1 MLKTA
6 LLKDGIKE
14 IKISYKRFLSILLI
28 VLLGVGFF
36 AGIKATSPDMKKT
49 IDTYFDDLNVMDIQV
64 ISTLGLTEND
74 ITSISQVENVEKVEG
89 TYQTD
94 ATVTI
99 GEEEVVVKLETITS
113 SINNLQLIDG
123 RLPENEKEC
132 VVEQNFLNGSG
143 HQIGDTI
150 KVDVEDITND
160 DGEKESVLKN
170 NELQIVGIVESP
182 LYISTDRGSTKLG
195 SGRIDYYMYVPK
207 ENLNASIYTN
217 IYLTVAGAKT
227 EETGSNRY
235 LDKIDEVENSIDNI
249 SEERR
254 EARYN
259 ELYDSANSKIQD
271 AQKELDEEKA
281 KAEKELEDAQ
291 KEIDD
296 GKKEIEDGK
305 AEIETNRANANYQ
318 FSQAEQQ
325 IKESKELLAENEER
339 FEEEKKNANEQIANY
354 KEQLSELQQLQKQL
368 NTVKTS
374 LKKAQASLNEL
385 EKKLESASEEEKPAL
400 QEQMAKL
407 NIEIQT
413 LQGTIDTIN
422 SELEKQGVSDLAGTI
437 KQIQTGIET
446 ANRELENGEAQLED
460 AQKQIEEAEA
470 ELQNQKNSTYYQLNQ
485 AETEIEDAEKE
496 IADGEKELEDA
507 RKEYEEQIAEAE
519 DKLLEAKEDLKEIQR
534 PEWYVL
540 TREENTGY
548 VNYMQ
553 DTERVANLAEVF
565 PVVFFLVA
573 ALMSLNSM
581 ARMVE
586 EERVEIGT
594 LKALGYNKLQIA
606 MKYLVY
612 ASLATVVGGGIG
624 LIIGFNFL
632 PKVIADIYAMVYD
645 VPDVILE
652 FNFGY
657 ATAGIA
663 AAALCTVGATIFTAA
678 RILRHNPATLMR
690 PKAPKPGKRVLLERI
705 PFIWKHLNFTAKVTA
720 RNIFRYK
727 KRFLMTIIGVCGC
740 TSLIIAGFGLRDAIT
755 NMIPKQYGEIY
766 KYGINISLKEEKQAE
781 DLQQIKDEVV
791 NHEDITDVLG
801 ANIQSVKI
809 IKNDNNQSIQLVV
822 PEDVESFD
830 TFVELRSRIQKDS
843 EYVLDTSG
851 AVITEKLAR
860 LLDIKEG
867 DTITIENADGD
878 RADVNV
884 AHITENYILHYLY
897 MSPDLYNQIY
907 DTRIDYNVILAKTNE
922 LTEEQE
928 DSLGRTLL
936 EDEENVSGVSF
947 TSDSS
952 DMITV
957 VMENMDAVVWI
968 LIIAAGLLALV
979 VLYNLLNSNI
989 SERIRELATIKV
1001 LGFYDRE
1008 VYEYIGRETIILTI
1022 FGMLVG
1028 LIGGYYLTMY
1038 ILKTCEIDMLM
1049 FDPEIGV
1056 LSYVWGI
1063 VITVFFAII
1072 VNVITYFSL
1081 KKIDMIESLKS
1092 VE

>member
-49 IDTYFDDLNVMDIQV
+49 IDTYFEDLNVMDIQV

-271 AQKELDEEKA
+271 AQKELDEEKS
-281 KAEKELEDAQ
+281 KAEKELDDAQ

-407 NIEIQT
+407 NIQIQT

-485 AETEIEDAEKE
+485 AEAEIEDAEKE

-830 TFVELRSRIQKDS
+830 TFVELRSRTQKDS
-843 EYVLDTSG
+843 KYVLDTSG

-867 DTITIENADGD
+867 DTITIENANGD

>member
-99 GEEEVVVKLETITS
+99 GEEVVVVKLETITS

-281 KAEKELEDAQ
+281 KAEKELDDAQ

-407 NIEIQT
+407 NIQIQT

-485 AETEIEDAEKE
+485 AEAEIEDAEKE

-830 TFVELRSRIQKDS
+830 TFVELRSRTQKDS
-843 EYVLDTSG
+843 KYVLDTSG
-851 AVITEKLAR
+851 TVITEKLAR

-878 RADVNV
+878 RAGVNV

-928 DSLGRTLL
+928 DNLGRTLL
-936 EDEENVSGVSF
+936 EDEGNVSGVSF

-1022 FGMLVG
+1022 LGMLVG
-1028 LIGGYYLTMY
+1028 LVGGYYLTMY

-1072 VNVITYFSL
+1072 VNAITYFSL

>member
-1 MLKTA
+1 M
-6 LLKDGIKE
+6 
-14 IKISYKRFLSILLI
+14 
-28 VLLGVGFF
+28 
-36 AGIKATSPDMKKT
+36 
-49 IDTYFDDLNVMDIQV
+49 QW
-64 ISTLGLTEND
+64 
-74 ITSISQVENVEKVEG
+74 
-89 TYQTD
+89 
-94 ATVTI
+94 
-99 GEEEVVVKLETITS
+99 
-113 SINNLQLIDG
+113 
-123 RLPENEKEC
+123 
-132 VVEQNFLNGSG
+132 
-143 HQIGDTI
+143 
-150 KVDVEDITND
+150 
-160 DGEKESVLKN
+160 
-170 NELQIVGIVESP
+170 
-182 LYISTDRGSTKLG
+182 
-195 SGRIDYYMYVPK
+195 YM
-207 ENLNASIYTN
+207 
-217 IYLTVAGAKT
+217 
-227 EETGSNRY
+227 
-235 LDKIDEVENSIDNI
+235 
-249 SEERR
+249 
-254 EARYN
+254 
-259 ELYDSANSKIQD
+259 
-271 AQKELDEEKA
+271 
-281 KAEKELEDAQ
+281 
-291 KEIDD
+291 
-296 GKKEIEDGK
+296 
-305 AEIETNRANANYQ
+305 
-318 FSQAEQQ
+318 
-325 IKESKELLAENEER
+325 
-339 FEEEKKNANEQIANY
+339 
-354 KEQLSELQQLQKQL
+354 
-368 NTVKTS
+368 
-374 LKKAQASLNEL
+374 
-385 EKKLESASEEEKPAL
+385 
-400 QEQMAKL
+400 M
-407 NIEIQT
+407 
-413 LQGTIDTIN
+413 
-422 SELEKQGVSDLAGTI
+422 
-437 KQIQTGIET
+437 
-446 ANRELENGEAQLED
+446 
-460 AQKQIEEAEA
+460 
-470 ELQNQKNSTYYQLNQ
+470 
-485 AETEIEDAEKE
+485 
-496 IADGEKELEDA
+496 
-507 RKEYEEQIAEAE
+507 
-519 DKLLEAKEDLKEIQR
+519 
-534 PEWYVL
+534 W
-540 TREENTGY
+540 
-548 VNYMQ
+548 
-553 DTERVANLAEVF
+553 
-565 PVVFFLVA
+565 
-573 ALMSLNSM
+573 
-581 ARMVE
+581 
-586 EERVEIGT
+586 
-594 LKALGYNKLQIA
+594 
-606 MKYLVY
+606 
-612 ASLATVVGGGIG
+612 
-624 LIIGFNFL
+624 
-632 PKVIADIYAMVYD
+632 
-645 VPDVILE
+645 DVILE

-705 PFIWKHLNFTAKVTA
+705 LFIWKHLNFTAKVTA

-766 KYGINISLKEEKQAE
+766 KYGINISLREEKQAE

-830 TFVELRSRIQKDS
+830 TFVELRSRTQKDS
-843 EYVLDTSG
+843 KYVLDTSG

-928 DSLGRTLL
+928 DNLGRTLL

-1022 FGMLVG
+1022 LGMLVG
-1028 LIGGYYLTMY
+1028 LVGGYYLTMY

-1072 VNVITYFSL
+1072 VNGITYFSL